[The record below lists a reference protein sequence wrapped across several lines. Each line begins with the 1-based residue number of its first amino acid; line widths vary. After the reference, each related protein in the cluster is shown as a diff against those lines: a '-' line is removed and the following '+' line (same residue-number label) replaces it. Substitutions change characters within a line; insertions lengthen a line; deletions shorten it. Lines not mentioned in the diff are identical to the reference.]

1 MARGNSKGGRP
12 TKLTPK
18 VHKIIMEGLE
28 VGMTYDGA
36 ATRAGI
42 TERTR
47 QNWYNRGEDVYYRL
61 EAAGDEE
68 VDLSPDDTLYLRF
81 FLGHNEAVAQGQFSH
96 WVNLENHAPNR
107 PDISQWIL
115 QNRHGIRPPA
125 QRHEITGADGG
136 AIEVNELSAD
146 ERLARIVLLLDAAR
160 SRRDGQASSDAD

>member
-1 MARGNSKGGRP
+1 MAKGRGRGRL

-36 ATRAGI
+36 STRAGI

-47 QNWYNRGEDVYYRL
+47 QNWYNRGEAVYYRL
-61 EAAGDEE
+61 EKEENEE
-68 VDLSPDDTLYLRF
+68 VDLSPDDEIYLRF
-81 FLGHNEAVAQGQFSH
+81 FLGHNEAVAKGQFSH
-96 WVNLENHAPNR
+96 WVNLENHAPQR